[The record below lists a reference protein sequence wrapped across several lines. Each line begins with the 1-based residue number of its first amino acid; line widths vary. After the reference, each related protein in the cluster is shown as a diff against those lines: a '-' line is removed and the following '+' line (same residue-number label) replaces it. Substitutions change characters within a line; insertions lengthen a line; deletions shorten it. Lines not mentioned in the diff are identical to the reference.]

1 MDNKKKYIRKGQE
14 VTFSA
19 KLKKGDGSLTSWI
32 VYEGNQY
39 DDDHIVKEEK
49 QAGTE
54 FTFTFEKVGEYTII
68 SYGKREEIKK
78 KTKCIDNKSSIS
90 SKTNNEGKEEIL
102 VNELDSNC
110 AFRLEVIEN
119 TIVSIDCVENKIRN
133 AVRRST
139 DNWELKKGTS
149 VTFKANFYIEKPT
162 EEELS
167 SLKMFVL
174 DSNKNILVAQ
184 EGNNISFIPENDNG
198 TYTISAEHITSSG
211 DKVTKEII
219 GKCILN
225 NVISIKPDK
234 PGELFRPD
242 EEIIFKVDRMK
253 FSADLED
260 TSRIKWYLNT
270 ILKQEGGETFKFSS
284 DKKGVYF
291 VEATNLEPNSS
302 AKPDEKD
309 TWKLTITDN
318 EVKSISVKGMPKV
331 GRPFELKAKTTF
343 PDLTLEEMQK
353 IKWYIPF
360 NYKENLGGSN
370 INPRNKTPHFHNTQR
385 IKDPRTIKITPSG
398 AGTFKVSCRIN
409 SEFVEENIEIVQP
422 KISSPHWIDKDG
434 SSGNILEKAGYYQE
448 MYAYAKHIGLD
459 EEEVI
464 LEVYD
469 VTNKQKPIYTSEKV
483 VVPKGSK
490 EICIPYTIKKTYKGK
505 TEEEKKKEDLERK
518 DIQIFFKIKAA
529 DTNFLIVSPNKEFE
543 NNLLTITNRGDIVN
557 AYFCN
562 SDDSQW
568 YRFVKLNTEIY
579 LKLYVA
585 NMIGKEVEVFFYDQ
599 YGFSLSDL
607 SQNFNWKSW
616 DSIAPRVEGKKAFY
630 SDKKVID
637 NKGELLVKLDTS
649 KFKKAQNHIHI
660 TAVFKTKVNDKE
672 KGAYMNLANH
682 LVLYYEKKLNDI
694 VENVSAIKVAKG
706 KVERVQLEEEEG
718 HSCPRCTAPVTVA
731 QLRELFPKAEEEDT
745 LKTVA
750 DTYTKYMKEL
760 QMDTCW
766 NKAHFFAQ
774 AAIETG
780 FKLHIKSGEGFD
792 YYWEDLIKNFGAFQ
806 TTEGRKKAKE
816 WGRAERN
823 SKINGKTNPKYQS
836 VSLENKKKIANWAY
850 SPSSK
855 TGKELGNIYDNDGWT
870 FRGKGLIQLT
880 GRSAYQ
886 YANTYTK
893 KENADIIANPDLV
906 MTNIAIGVISS
917 MAFFKW
923 KKINILANGN
933 RNTKSICKE
942 VGNDVD
948 TTDPNGKPSR
958 NHAEKIIFFNNS
970 SSKVFKIEECL
981 WGHSK
986 GWHDPV
992 DNPRRTKYNSGGN
1005 YKPVNG
1011 AYGKVRNGY
1020 TKFHSGLDLFALPYI
1035 KDEYEGTPVYA
1046 CLDGVVVESTPGNSA
1061 GQTIRIRI
1069 NNTKELLEQEKKVGY
1084 KLEFSK
1090 GEIMGIDIKETD
1102 KVFFIYMH
1110 LSKRLVKEDEYVKAG
1125 QIIGYSGV
1133 SGSIA
1138 NGIPS
1143 PHLHLEIATVKN
1155 AYGTG
1160 ENKRTNPARFIK
1172 LNSYDTKDQDEAVD
1186 YKYYQDGTKKKWN
1199 APKNDHRKL

>member
-32 VYEGNQY
+32 VYEGNQC

-49 QAGTE
+49 QVGTE

-119 TIVSIDCVENKIRN
+119 TIVSIDCEGNKIRN
-133 AVRRST
+133 AVQRSIG
-139 DNWELKKGTS
+139 NWELKKGAS

-234 PGELFRPD
+234 PGELFRPN

-260 TSRIKWYLNT
+260 TSRTKWYLNR

-360 NYKENLGGSN
+360 NYKENLGGLN

-543 NNLLTITNRGDIVN
+543 NNLLTITNRGNVVE
-557 AYFCN
+557 AYFCDKKDFN
-562 SDDSQW
+562 KVPIAVCG
-568 YRFVKLNTEIY
+568 YRLYFKIY
-579 LKLYVA
+579 ATNLLKR
-585 NMIGKEVEVFFYDQ
+585 EVEVHFCTKEAIKDD
-599 YGFSLSDL
+599 FSNS
-607 SQNFNWKSW
+607 FVWRNWKELEEKFNKEYFF
-616 DSIAPRVEGKKAFY
+616 DVKKG
-630 SDKKVID
+630 II
-637 NKGELLVKLDTS
+637 NERGELLVEVDTTKLK
-649 KFKKAQNHIHI
+649 KFAPISAIAIIKIINKDGN
-660 TAVFKTKVNDKE
+660 E
-672 KGAYMNLANH
+672 LGAYKDLDDTLKLYNDS
-682 LVLYYEKKLNDI
+682 VLERLPQNYSSVKVGYFE
-694 VENVSAIKVAKG
+694 IKEVK
-706 KVERVQLEEEEG
+706 RVQLEEEEG

-731 QLRELFPKAEEEDT
+731 QLRELFPDVKEDT

-780 FKLHIKSGEGFD
+780 FKLHIKKGENMDSYTEERLYEVFPSRFFKMERVKDKSGNNKFVPIIDPKAEFHD
-792 YYWEDLIKNFGAFQ
+792 EQDRVFKSKELSQ
-806 TTEGRKKAKE
+806 KAKQLI
-816 WGRAERN
+816 N
-823 SKINGKTNPKYQS
+823 SKPKDQNIANFVYANING
-836 VSLENKKKIANWAY
+836 NKNEA
-850 SPSSK
+850 S
-855 TGKELGNIYDNDGWT
+855 GDGWR
-870 FRGKGLIQLT
+870 FRGSGLIQLT
-880 GRSAYQ
+880 GRGNFKMVNDKIEKLWGQSILTDSGADQ
-886 YANTYTK
+886 VR
-893 KENADIIANPDLV
+893 ENPELAVLTAMGYFAAKGINRIANG
-906 MTNIAIGVISS
+906 ASS
-917 MAFFKW
+917 DQQIKEVCLKVGDDVDIKINNRKTKNHEEKRRFFKD
-923 KKINILANGN
+923 K
-933 RNTKSICKE
+933 
-942 VGNDVD
+942 
-948 TTDPNGKPSR
+948 
-958 NHAEKIIFFNNS
+958 
-970 SSKVFKIEECL
+970 SSKIFKTDECL
-981 WGHSK
+981 WGKGGNGKWHEPIDNPQRTYYNSEGYHKEQNGAFGMVRLTPNGDSK
-986 GWHDPV
+986 GHQ
-992 DNPRRTKYNSGGN
+992 
-1005 YKPVNG
+1005 
-1011 AYGKVRNGY
+1011 
-1020 TKFHSGLDLFALPYI
+1020 GLDIFADI
-1035 KDEYEGTPVYA
+1035 GTPCYA
-1046 CLDGVVVESTPGNSA
+1046 CLDGEIVSYSNEGNNGYGNVLVLKVSGDELRGA
-1061 GQTIRIRI
+1061 K
-1069 NNTKELLEQEKKVGY
+1069 NNYT
-1084 KLEFSK
+1084 LEFASEMIK
-1090 GEIMGIDIKETD
+1090 GDGFDENASE
-1102 KVFFIYMH
+1102 YYLRYAH
-1110 LSKRLVKEDEYVKAG
+1110 LSSAVKTSGYVKAG
-1125 QIIGYSGV
+1125 ELVCYTGDTGNAKDVI
-1133 SGSIA
+1133 
-1138 NGIPS
+1138 N
-1143 PHLHLEIATVKN
+1143 PHLHFEIAMKKKGN
-1155 AYGTG
+1155 GYGLV
-1160 ENKRTNPARFIK
+1160 NRCNPAFFVNLTSIDKK
-1172 LNSYDTKDQDEAVD
+1172 LQDEV
-1186 YKYYQDGTKKKWN
+1186 
-1199 APKNDHRKL
+1199 

>member
-32 VYEGNQY
+32 VYEGNQC

-49 QAGTE
+49 QVGTE

-184 EGNNISFIPENDNG
+184 EGNNNISFIPENDNG

-234 PGELFRPD
+234 PGELFRPN

-260 TSRIKWYLNT
+260 TSRTKWYLNR

-318 EVKSISVKGMPKV
+318 EVKSISVKGIPKV

-360 NYKENLGGSN
+360 NYKENLGGLN

-543 NNLLTITNRGDIVN
+543 NNLLTITNRGNVVE
-557 AYFCN
+557 AYFCDKKDFN
-562 SDDSQW
+562 KVPIAVCG
-568 YRFVKLNTEIY
+568 YRLYFKIY
-579 LKLYVA
+579 ATNLLKR
-585 NMIGKEVEVFFYDQ
+585 EVEVHFCTKEAIKDD
-599 YGFSLSDL
+599 FSNS
-607 SQNFNWKSW
+607 FVWRNWKELEEKFNKEYFF
-616 DSIAPRVEGKKAFY
+616 DVKKG
-630 SDKKVID
+630 II
-637 NKGELLVKLDTS
+637 NERGELLVEVDTTKLK
-649 KFKKAQNHIHI
+649 KFAPISAIAIIKIINKDGN
-660 TAVFKTKVNDKE
+660 E
-672 KGAYMNLANH
+672 LGAYKDLDDTLKLYNDS
-682 LVLYYEKKLNDI
+682 VLERLPQNYSSVKVGYFE
-694 VENVSAIKVAKG
+694 IKEVK
-706 KVERVQLEEEEG
+706 RVQLEEEEG

-731 QLRELFPKAEEEDT
+731 QLRELFPDVKEDT

-780 FKLHIKSGEGFD
+780 FKLHIKKGENMDSYTEERLYEVFPSRFFKMERVKDKSGNNKFVPIIDPKAEFHD
-792 YYWEDLIKNFGAFQ
+792 EKNRVFKSKELSQ
-806 TTEGRKKAKE
+806 KAKQLI
-816 WGRAERN
+816 N
-823 SKINGKTNPKYQS
+823 SKPKDQNIANFVYANING
-836 VSLENKKKIANWAY
+836 NKNEA
-850 SPSSK
+850 S
-855 TGKELGNIYDNDGWT
+855 GDGWR
-870 FRGKGLIQLT
+870 FRGSGLIQLT
-880 GRSAYQ
+880 GRG
-886 YANTYTK
+886 N
-893 KENADIIANPDLV
+893 
-906 MTNIAIGVISS
+906 
-917 MAFFKW
+917 FKM
-923 KKINILANGN
+923 
-933 RNTKSICKE
+933 
-942 VGNDVD
+942 VND
-948 TTDPNGKPSR
+948 
-958 NHAEKIIFFNNS
+958 
-970 SSKVFKIEECL
+970 KIEKL
-981 WGHSK
+981 WGQSILTDSGADQVRENPELAVLTAMGYFAAK
-986 GWHDPV
+986 G
-992 DNPRRTKYNSGGN
+992 
-1005 YKPVNG
+1005 
-1011 AYGKVRNGY
+1011 
-1020 TKFHSGLDLFALPYI
+1020 
-1035 KDEYEGTPVYA
+1035 
-1046 CLDGVVVESTPGNSA
+1046 
-1061 GQTIRIRI
+1061 I
-1069 NNTKELLEQEKKVGY
+1069 N
-1084 KLEFSK
+1084 
-1090 GEIMGIDIKETD
+1090 
-1102 KVFFIYMH
+1102 
-1110 LSKRLVKEDEYVKAG
+1110 R
-1125 QIIGYSGV
+1125 
-1133 SGSIA
+1133 IA
-1138 NGIPS
+1138 NGASSDQQIKEVCLKVGDDVDIKINNRKTKNHEEKALFFKNKS
-1143 PHLHLEIATVKN
+1143 SKTFKINECKFKQQKAKKYDIEKAVEHLNKQAKSKSIERCALYVRQAINAGGIFGLNGHAMTYYNEKKLEIAGFTKIGDDINSIELKKGDIVAFAAVKGHS
-1155 AYGTG
+1155 YGHIAMWNG
-1160 ENKRTNPARFIK
+1160 EQWVSDFKQKSFWVAPQYEK
-1172 LNSYDTKDQDEAVD
+1172 EK
-1186 YKYYQDGTKKKWN
+1186 KYVLYRWIEK
-1199 APKNDHRKL
+1199 

>member
-1 MDNKKKYIRKGQE
+1 MDNKKQYIRKGQK

-19 KLKKGDGSLTSWI
+19 KLKKGDKSLTSWI
-32 VYEGNQY
+32 VYEGNQC
-39 DDDHIVKEEK
+39 DDDHIIKEEK
-49 QAGTE
+49 QVGTE
-54 FTFTFEKVGEYTII
+54 FTFTFEKAGEYTII

-78 KTKCIDNKSSIS
+78 KSKCINKTSIS
-90 SKTNNEGKEEIL
+90 PKTNNEGKEEI
-102 VNELDSNC
+102 VVDKLDSGC
-110 AFRLEVIEN
+110 AIRLKVIEN

-133 AVRRST
+133 AVRKGTT
-139 DNWELKKGTS
+139 DNWELKKGAS

-184 EGNNISFIPENDNG
+184 EGNNISFTPENNNEE
-198 TYTISAEHITSSG
+198 YTIVAEHITPSG
-211 DKVTKEII
+211 DKITKKIT
-219 GKCILN
+219 GKCVLN
-225 NVISIKPDK
+225 SVISIKPDK
-234 PGELFRPD
+234 PGELFRPN

-260 TSRIKWYLNT
+260 TSRTKWYLNT

-284 DKKGVYF
+284 DKKDEYF
-291 VEATNLEPNSS
+291 VEAANIKPNSS
-302 AKPDEKD
+302 NNKKDPDTCVFK
-309 TWKLTITDN
+309 IVDN
-318 EVKSISVKGMPKV
+318 EVKSISIKGMPKV
-331 GRPFELKAKTTF
+331 GRPFELNAKTTF
-343 PDLTLEEMQK
+343 PDLTSEEIQK
-353 IKWYIPF
+353 IKWDIPF
-360 NYKENLGGSN
+360 NYKEDLGSLN
-370 INPRNKTPHFHNTQR
+370 INPWNRTAHFHNTQG
-385 IKDPRTIKITPSG
+385 IKDPRTIKMTPLK

-409 SEFVEENIEIVQP
+409 SEIVEKNIEIVQP
-422 KISSPHWIDKDG
+422 KISSAHWIDKDG
-434 SSGNILEKAGYYQE
+434 NSGNILEKAGYYQE

-505 TEEEKKKEDLERK
+505 TEEEKKKEDRERK

-529 DTNFLIVSPNKEFE
+529 DTNFLIVSSNKEFE
-543 NNLLTITNRGDIVN
+543 NNLLTITNKGDIID

-562 SDDSQW
+562 SDDSQR
-568 YRFVKLNTEIY
+568 YRFVKLNTKIY

-637 NKGELLVKLDTS
+637 NKGELLVELNTS

-706 KVERVQLEEEEG
+706 KVKRVQLEEEEG

-731 QLRELFPKAEEEDT
+731 QLRELFPKAEEDT

-750 DTYTKYMKEL
+750 YTYTKYMKEL

-780 FKLHIKSGEGFD
+780 FKLHIKNGENMN
-792 YYWEDLIKNFGAFQ
+792 YKSEEDLYKKFPSRFFKGKMVNNEFVPLVDPKAEFRDKNNWVFKSKELSQKASELIKSTPRDQN
-806 TTEGRKKAKE
+806 
-816 WGRAERN
+816 
-823 SKINGKTNPKYQS
+823 
-836 VSLENKKKIANWAY
+836 IANFVY
-850 SPSSK
+850 
-855 TGKELGNIYDNDGWT
+855 GNRYGNGNEASGDGWR
-870 FRGKGLIQLT
+870 FRGSGLIQLT
-880 GRSAYQ
+880 YKDNFKMVNNKIEKLWGKSILTDSGAEEVRKELELAVLTSMGYFAAKG
-886 YANTYTK
+886 ANK
-893 KENADIIANPDLV
+893 K
-906 MTNIAIGVISS
+906 
-917 MAFFKW
+917 
-923 KKINILANGN
+923 ANGASSDQQIKEVCKLIG
-933 RNTKSICKE
+933 RNTKF
-942 VGNDVD
+942 
-948 TTDPNGKPSR
+948 GKSK
-958 NHAEKIIFFNNS
+958 NHEEKVIFFKNR
-970 SSKVFKIEECL
+970 SSKTFKTNECL

-986 GWHDPV
+986 GKAPWMPFAISEIGQKAIAGKQN
-992 DNPRRTKYNSGGN
+992 NPRINDYFNASS
-1005 YKPVNG
+1005 NG
-1011 AYGKVRNGY
+1011 KGWDEQNDWCGAFASWVFAQAGY
-1020 TKFHSGLDLFALPYI
+1020 TP
-1035 KDEYEGTPVYA
+1035 P
-1046 CLDGVVVESTPGNSA
+1046 P
-1061 GQTIRIRI
+1061 
-1069 NNTKELLEQEKKVGY
+1069 
-1084 KLEFSK
+1084 
-1090 GEIMGIDIKETD
+1090 
-1102 KVFFIYMH
+1102 
-1110 LSKRLVKEDEYVKAG
+1110 LSCRA
-1125 QIIGYSGV
+1125 
-1133 SGSIA
+1133 A
-1138 NGIPS
+1138 M
-1143 PHLHLEIATVKN
+1143 
-1155 AYGTG
+1155 
-1160 ENKRTNPARFIK
+1160 
-1172 LNSYDTKDQDEAVD
+1172 
-1186 YKYYQDGTKKKWN
+1186 
-1199 APKNDHRKL
+1199 

>member
-1 MDNKKKYIRKGQE
+1 MDNKKQYIRKGQK

-19 KLKKGDGSLTSWI
+19 KLKKGDKSLTSWI
-32 VYEGNQY
+32 VYEGNQC
-39 DDDHIVKEEK
+39 DDDHIIKEEK
-49 QAGTE
+49 QVGTE
-54 FTFTFEKVGEYTII
+54 FTFTFEKAGEYTII

-78 KTKCIDNKSSIS
+78 KSKCINKTSIS
-90 SKTNNEGKEEIL
+90 PKTNNEGKEEI
-102 VNELDSNC
+102 VVDKLDSGC
-110 AFRLEVIEN
+110 AIRLKVIEN

-133 AVRRST
+133 AVRKGTT
-139 DNWELKKGTS
+139 DKWELKKGAS

-184 EGNNISFIPENDNG
+184 EGNNISFTPENNNEE
-198 TYTISAEHITSSG
+198 YTIVAEHITPSG
-211 DKVTKEII
+211 DKITKKIT
-219 GKCILN
+219 GKCVLN
-225 NVISIKPDK
+225 SVISIKPDK
-234 PGELFRPD
+234 PGELFRPN

-260 TSRIKWYLNT
+260 TSRTKWYLNT

-284 DKKGVYF
+284 DKKDEYF
-291 VEATNLEPNSS
+291 VEAANIKPNSS
-302 AKPDEKD
+302 NNKKDPDTCVFK
-309 TWKLTITDN
+309 IVDN
-318 EVKSISVKGMPKV
+318 EVKSISIKGMPKV
-331 GRPFELKAKTTF
+331 GRPFELNAKTTF
-343 PDLTLEEMQK
+343 PDLTSEEIQK
-353 IKWYIPF
+353 IKWDIPF
-360 NYKENLGGSN
+360 NYKEDLGSLN
-370 INPRNKTPHFHNTQR
+370 INPWNRTAYFHNTQG
-385 IKDPRTIKITPSG
+385 IKDPRTIKMTPLK

-409 SEFVEENIEIVQP
+409 SEIVEKNIEIVQP
-422 KISSPHWIDKDG
+422 KISSAHWIDKDG
-434 SSGNILEKAGYYQE
+434 NSGNILEKAGYYQE

-505 TEEEKKKEDLERK
+505 TEEEKKKEDRERK

-529 DTNFLIVSPNKEFE
+529 DTNFLIVSSNKEFE
-543 NNLLTITNRGDIVN
+543 NNLLTITNKGDIID

-562 SDDSQW
+562 SDDGQR
-568 YRFVKLNTEIY
+568 YRFVKLNTKIY

-637 NKGELLVKLDTS
+637 NKGELLVELNTS

-672 KGAYMNLANH
+672 KGAYMNLTNH

-706 KVERVQLEEEEG
+706 KVKRVQLEEEEG

-731 QLRELFPKAEEEDT
+731 QLRELFPKAEEDT

-780 FKLHIKSGEGFD
+780 FKLDIKSGEGFN
-792 YYWEDLIKNFGAFQ
+792 YYWEDLIEKFGAFQ

-850 SPSSK
+850 SPSFQK
-855 TGKELGNIYDNDGWT
+855 GKELGNIYDNDGWT

-906 MTNIAIGVISS
+906 MTDIAIGVISS

-933 RNTKSICKE
+933 RNTKSICEK
-942 VGNDVD
+942 VGEDVD
-948 TTDPNGKPSR
+948 ATDPNGKPSR

-970 SSKVFKIEECL
+970 SSKVFKIDECL
-981 WGHSK
+981 WG
-986 GWHDPV
+986 
-992 DNPRRTKYNSGGN
+992 
-1005 YKPVNG
+1005 
-1011 AYGKVRNGY
+1011 YGKWCHPVKNPQLRGHY
-1020 TKFHSGLDLFALPYI
+1020 SVWAPERSIHSDNIPGRTAGKHDGIDLYAP
-1035 KDEYEGTPVYA
+1035 EGTPVYA
-1046 CLDGVVVESTPGNSA
+1046 CIDGEIYDPYFSSSYGNTVTVK
-1061 GQTIRIRI
+1061 G
-1069 NNTKELLEQEKKVGY
+1069 GY
-1084 KLEFSK
+1084 KGKIYYFFYAHLK
-1090 GEIMGIDIKETD
+1090 D
-1102 KVFFIYMH
+1102 KVT
-1110 LSKRLVKEDEYVKAG
+1110 LKAGTPVKAG
-1125 QIIGYSGV
+1125 DLIGYSEKT
-1133 SGSIA
+1133 GSSAAALKA
-1138 NGIPS
+1138 NQV
-1143 PHLHLEIATVKN
+1143 HLHFEVRTKGTRMGNRVDPFQIVSELN
-1155 AYGTG
+1155 AET
-1160 ENKRTNPARFIK
+1160 IK
-1172 LNSYDTKDQDEAVD
+1172 KPKESDQ
-1186 YKYYQDGTKKKWN
+1186 K
-1199 APKNDHRKL
+1199 

>member
-1 MDNKKKYIRKGQE
+1 MDNKKQYIRKGQK

-19 KLKKGDGSLTSWI
+19 KLKKGDKSLTSWI
-32 VYEGNQY
+32 VYEGNQC
-39 DDDHIVKEEK
+39 DDDHIIKEEK
-49 QAGTE
+49 QVGTE
-54 FTFTFEKVGEYTII
+54 FTFTFEKAGEYTII

-78 KTKCIDNKSSIS
+78 KSKCINKTSIS
-90 SKTNNEGKEEIL
+90 PKTNNEGKEEI
-102 VNELDSNC
+102 VVDKLDSGC
-110 AFRLEVIEN
+110 AIHLKVIEN

-133 AVRRST
+133 AVRKGTT
-139 DNWELKKGTS
+139 DNWELKKGAS

-184 EGNNISFIPENDNG
+184 EGNNISFTPENNNEE
-198 TYTISAEHITSSG
+198 YTIVAEHITPSG
-211 DKVTKEII
+211 DKITKKIT
-219 GKCILN
+219 GKCVLN
-225 NVISIKPDK
+225 SVISIKPGK
-234 PGELFRPD
+234 PGELFRPN

-260 TSRIKWYLNT
+260 TSRTKWYLNT

-284 DKKGVYF
+284 DKKDEYF
-291 VEATNLEPNSS
+291 VEAANIKPNSS
-302 AKPDEKD
+302 NNKKDPDTCVFK
-309 TWKLTITDN
+309 IVDN
-318 EVKSISVKGMPKV
+318 EVKSISIKGMPKV
-331 GRPFELKAKTTF
+331 GRPFELNAKTTF
-343 PDLTLEEMQK
+343 PDLTSEEIQK
-353 IKWYIPF
+353 IKWDIPF
-360 NYKENLGGSN
+360 NYKEDLGSLN
-370 INPRNKTPHFHNTQR
+370 INPWNRTAHFHNTQG
-385 IKDPRTIKITPSG
+385 IKDPRTIKMTPLK

-409 SEFVEENIEIVQP
+409 SEIVEKNIEIVQP
-422 KISSPHWIDKDG
+422 KISSAHWIDKDG
-434 SSGNILEKAGYYQE
+434 NSGNILEKAGYYQE

-505 TEEEKKKEDLERK
+505 TEEEKKKEDRERK

-529 DTNFLIVSPNKEFE
+529 DTNFLIVSSNKEFE
-543 NNLLTITNRGDIVN
+543 NNLLTITNKGDIID

-562 SDDSQW
+562 SDDSQR
-568 YRFVKLNTEIY
+568 YRFVKLDTKIY

-637 NKGELLVKLDTS
+637 NKGELLVELNTS

-660 TAVFKTKVNDKE
+660 TAVFKTKMNDKE

-706 KVERVQLEEEEG
+706 KVKRVHLEEEG

-731 QLRELFPKAEEEDT
+731 QLRELFPKAEENT

-850 SPSSK
+850 SPSFQK
-855 TGKELGNIYDNDGWT
+855 GKELGNIYDNDGWT

-906 MTNIAIGVISS
+906 MTDIAIGVISS

-923 KKINILANGN
+923 KKINVLANGN
-933 RNTKSICKE
+933 RNTKSICEE
-942 VGNDVD
+942 VGSDVD
-948 TTDPNGKPSR
+948 ATDPNGKPSR

-970 SSKVFKIEECL
+970 SSKVFKIDECL
-981 WGHSK
+981 WSK
-986 GWHDPV
+986 EWHDPV
-992 DNPRRTKYNSGGN
+992 DDPMICLYTQHGNFRPRYNVFGTVRKERSNINHQGIDLLALPGSN
-1005 YKPVNG
+1005 VYACVDAYIEFISNQETDG
-1011 AYGKVRNGY
+1011 YGKVICLRVKDP
-1020 TKFHSGLDLFALPYI
+1020 TSFLKRKRDFHLI
-1035 KDEYEGTPVYA
+1035 YEN
-1046 CLDGVVVESTPGNSA
+1046 E
-1061 GQTIRIRI
+1061 
-1069 NNTKELLEQEKKVGY
+1069 
-1084 KLEFSK
+1084 
-1090 GEIMGIDIKETD
+1090 GEILAGKGFNFDGE
-1102 KVFFIYMH
+1102 IYLFYAH
-1110 LSKRLVKEDEYVKAG
+1110 LSKIWVSLSDKEVNSG
-1125 QIIGYSGV
+1125 QLIAFSGTTGYTSTRD
-1133 SGSIA
+1133 
-1138 NGIPS
+1138 
-1143 PHLHLEIATVKN
+1143 PHLHFEIRNLPSPKGLSNRCHPGIFV
-1155 AYGTG
+1155 Y
-1160 ENKRTNPARFIK
+1160 
-1172 LNSYDTKDQDEAVD
+1172 YKDINTMTEEEKEKQKKIAE
-1186 YKYYQDGTKKKWN
+1186 KYWD
-1199 APKNDHRKL
+1199 

>member
-1 MDNKKKYIRKGQE
+1 MDNKKQYIRKGQK

-19 KLKKGDGSLTSWI
+19 KLKKGDKSLTSWI
-32 VYEGNQY
+32 VYEGNQC
-39 DDDHIVKEEK
+39 DDDHIIKEEK
-49 QAGTE
+49 QVGTE
-54 FTFTFEKVGEYTII
+54 FTFTFEKAGEYTII

-78 KTKCIDNKSSIS
+78 KSKCINKTSIS
-90 SKTNNEGKEEIL
+90 PKTNNEGKEEI
-102 VNELDSNC
+102 VVDKLDSGC
-110 AFRLEVIEN
+110 AIRLKVIEN

-133 AVRRST
+133 AVRKGTT
-139 DNWELKKGTS
+139 DNWELKKGAS

-184 EGNNISFIPENDNG
+184 EGNNISFTPENNNEE
-198 TYTISAEHITSSG
+198 YTIVAEHITPSG
-211 DKVTKEII
+211 DKSTKKIT
-219 GKCILN
+219 GKCVLN
-225 NVISIKPDK
+225 SVISIKPVK
-234 PGELFRPD
+234 SGELFRPN

-260 TSRIKWYLNT
+260 TSRTKWYLNT

-284 DKKGVYF
+284 DKKDEYF
-291 VEATNLEPNSS
+291 VEAANIKPNSS
-302 AKPDEKD
+302 NNKKDPDTCVFK
-309 TWKLTITDN
+309 IVDN
-318 EVKSISVKGMPKV
+318 EVKSISIKGMPKV
-331 GRPFELKAKTTF
+331 GRPFELNAKTTF
-343 PDLTLEEMQK
+343 PDLTLEEKQK
-353 IKWYIPF
+353 IKWNIPF
-360 NYKENLGGSN
+360 NYKDELGDLN
-370 INPRNKTPHFHNTQR
+370 INLLGRVLHLHDTQN
-385 IKDPRTIKITPSG
+385 IKEEPRTKKITPLE

-409 SEFVEENIEIVQP
+409 SEIIEENIEIVQP
-422 KISSPHWIDKDG
+422 KISSAHWIDKDG

-505 TEEEKKKEDLERK
+505 TEEEKKKEDRERK

-529 DTNFLIVSPNKEFE
+529 DTNFLIVSSNKEFE
-543 NNLLTITNRGDIVN
+543 NNLLTITNKGDIID

-562 SDDSQW
+562 SDDSQR
-568 YRFVKLNTEIY
+568 YRFVKLNTKIY

-637 NKGELLVKLDTS
+637 NKGELLVELNTS

-706 KVERVQLEEEEG
+706 KVKRVQLEEEEG

-731 QLRELFPKAEEEDT
+731 QLRELFPKAEEDT

-780 FKLHIKSGEGFD
+780 SKLHIKKGENMD
-792 YYWEDLIKNFGAFQ
+792 YKSEERLHNVFLSRFFKGKRVKGKFVPLVDSKAEFHDEKNRVFKSKELSQ
-806 TTEGRKKAKE
+806 KAKQLINNE
-816 WGRAERN
+816 QNIAN
-823 SKINGKTNPKYQS
+823 FVYANINGN
-836 VSLENKKKIANWAY
+836 
-850 SPSSK
+850 
-855 TGKELGNIYDNDGWT
+855 GNEASGDGWR
-870 FRGKGLIQLT
+870 FRGSGLIQLT
-880 GRSAYQ
+880 GR
-886 YANTYTK
+886 
-893 KENADIIANPDLV
+893 ENFKMVNDKIEKLWGQSILTDSGADQVRENRELAVLTAMGYFAAKGINRIANW
-906 MTNIAIGVISS
+906 ASS
-917 MAFFKW
+917 DQQ
-923 KKINILANGN
+923 I
-933 RNTKSICKE
+933 KE
-942 VGNDVD
+942 VCLKVGNDVD
-948 TTDPNGKPSR
+948 IKIKNGKTT
-958 NHAEKIIFFNNS
+958 NHEEKKRFFKDKSSKTFKTNECTLNSELKIKEGIEWLLSKAITQEDVLKGVHYKVPYANDFNRTHPEGENTMDCSELVCRFLYQIEWCSGGWSGNTFILYDFAEKYSEYLTKHDDISYKPEKGDIFLWRNTNGMGHTGIVIDYDENTDVVTTIES
-970 SSKVFKIEECL
+970 ISSKETPEGINKEIVMYGVTQLKWKRLSRHLLSHPNTNGKSTCRFYTPKEHFSKVDKKIIWKGKYVEFKII
-981 WGHSK
+981 
-986 GWHDPV
+986 
-992 DNPRRTKYNSGGN
+992 
-1005 YKPVNG
+1005 
-1011 AYGKVRNGY
+1011 
-1020 TKFHSGLDLFALPYI
+1020 I
-1035 KDEYEGTPVYA
+1035 K
-1046 CLDGVVVESTPGNSA
+1046 
-1061 GQTIRIRI
+1061 
-1069 NNTKELLEQEKKVGY
+1069 
-1084 KLEFSK
+1084 
-1090 GEIMGIDIKETD
+1090 
-1102 KVFFIYMH
+1102 
-1110 LSKRLVKEDEYVKAG
+1110 
-1125 QIIGYSGV
+1125 
-1133 SGSIA
+1133 
-1138 NGIPS
+1138 
-1143 PHLHLEIATVKN
+1143 
-1155 AYGTG
+1155 
-1160 ENKRTNPARFIK
+1160 
-1172 LNSYDTKDQDEAVD
+1172 
-1186 YKYYQDGTKKKWN
+1186 
-1199 APKNDHRKL
+1199 

>member
-119 TIVSIDCVENKIRN
+119 TIVSIDCEGNKIRN
-133 AVRRST
+133 AVQRST
-139 DNWELKKGTS
+139 DNWELKKGAS

-211 DKVTKEII
+211 DKVTKEIT
-219 GKCILN
+219 GKCVLN
-225 NVISIKPDK
+225 SVISIKPDK
-234 PGELFRPD
+234 PGELFRPN

-260 TSRIKWYLNT
+260 TSRTKWYLNG

-284 DKKGVYF
+284 DKKDEYF
-291 VEATNLEPNSS
+291 VEAANIKPNSS
-302 AKPDEKD
+302 ENKNDPDTCVFK
-309 TWKLTITDN
+309 IVDN

-331 GRPFELKAKTTF
+331 RRPFELNAKTTF
-343 PDLTLEEMQK
+343 PNLTLEEIQK
-353 IKWYIPF
+353 IEWKIPF
-360 NYKENLGGSN
+360 NCEEKGLNVNFPVRRPFLYTEIVEDG
-370 INPRNKTPHFHNTQR
+370 
-385 IKDPRTIKITPSG
+385 PRTIKITPLE

-409 SEFVEENIEIVQP
+409 SEIVEKNIEIVQP
-422 KISSPHWIDKDG
+422 EISSPHWIDKDG
-434 SSGNILEKAGYYQE
+434 SSGNILKKAGYYQE
-448 MYAYAKHIGLD
+448 MYAYVEHIGLD

-616 DSIAPRVEGKKAFY
+616 DSIAPRVQGKKAFY

-706 KVERVQLEEEEG
+706 KVKRVQLEEEEG

-731 QLRELFPKAEEEDT
+731 QLRELFPKAEEDT

-780 FKLHIKSGEGFD
+780 SKLHIKKGENMD
-792 YYWEDLIKNFGAFQ
+792 YESEERLHNVFLSRFFKGKRVKGKFVPLVDPKAEFHDEKNRVFKSKELSQKASELIKSTPRDQNIANFVY
-806 TTEGRKKAKE
+806 
-816 WGRAERN
+816 AE
-823 SKINGKTNPKYQS
+823 INGN
-836 VSLENKKKIANWAY
+836 
-850 SPSSK
+850 
-855 TGKELGNIYDNDGWT
+855 GNEASGDGWR
-870 FRGKGLIQLT
+870 FRGSGLIQLT
-880 GRSAYQ
+880 GR
-886 YANTYTK
+886 
-893 KENADIIANPDLV
+893 ENFKMVNDKIEKLWGQSILTDSGADQVRENRELAVLTAMGYFAAKGINRIANG
-906 MTNIAIGVISS
+906 ASS
-917 MAFFKW
+917 DQQ
-923 KKINILANGN
+923 I
-933 RNTKSICKE
+933 KE
-942 VGNDVD
+942 VCLKVGNDVD
-948 TTDPNGKPSR
+948 IKIKNGKTT
-958 NHAEKIIFFNNS
+958 NHEEKRRFFKDK
-970 SSKVFKIEECL
+970 SSKTFKTNECL
-981 WGHSK
+981 WRK
-986 GWHDPV
+986 GGNGKWHEPI
-992 DNPRRTKYNSGGN
+992 DNPQRTYYNSGG
-1005 YKPVNG
+1005 YHKEQNG
-1011 AYGKVRNGY
+1011 AFGMVRLTSNGNP
-1020 TKFHSGLDLFALPYI
+1020 KGHQGLDIFADI
-1035 KDEYEGTPVYA
+1035 GTPCYA
-1046 CLDGVVVESTPGNSA
+1046 CLDGEIVSYSNEGNDGYGNVLVLKVSGDELRGA
-1061 GQTIRIRI
+1061 K
-1069 NNTKELLEQEKKVGY
+1069 NNYT
-1084 KLEFSK
+1084 LEFASEMIK
-1090 GEIMGIDIKETD
+1090 GDGFDENASE
-1102 KVFFIYMH
+1102 YYLRYAH
-1110 LSKRLVKEDEYVKAG
+1110 LSSAVKTSGYVKAG
-1125 QIIGYSGV
+1125 ELVCYTGDTGNAKDVI
-1133 SGSIA
+1133 
-1138 NGIPS
+1138 N
-1143 PHLHLEIATVKN
+1143 PHLHFEIAMKKKGNGYGLVNRYNPAFFVNLTSIDKKLQDEVKN
-1155 AYGTG
+1155 
-1160 ENKRTNPARFIK
+1160 KR
-1172 LNSYDTKDQDEAVD
+1172 S
-1186 YKYYQDGTKKKWN
+1186 KKK
-1199 APKNDHRKL
+1199 

>member
-1 MDNKKKYIRKGQE
+1 MDNKKQYIRKGQE

-32 VYEGNQY
+32 VYEGNQC

-49 QAGTE
+49 QVGTE

-119 TIVSIDCVENKIRN
+119 TIINIDCEGNKIRN

-184 EGNNISFIPENDNG
+184 EGNNNISFIPENDNG

-234 PGELFRPD
+234 PGELFRPN

-331 GRPFELKAKTTF
+331 RRPFELNAKTTF
-343 PDLTLEEMQK
+343 PNLTLEEIQK
-353 IKWYIPF
+353 IEWKIPF
-360 NYKENLGGSN
+360 NCEEKGLNVNVSVIKPFLY
-370 INPRNKTPHFHNTQR
+370 TQ
-385 IKDPRTIKITPSG
+385 IVEDGPRTIKITPLE

-409 SEFVEENIEIVQP
+409 SEIVEKNIEIVQP
-422 KISSPHWIDKDG
+422 EISSPHWIDKDG

-469 VTNKQKPIYTSEKV
+469 VTNKQKPIYTSQKV

-505 TEEEKKKEDLERK
+505 TEEEKKKEDRERK

-529 DTNFLIVSPNKEFE
+529 DTNFLIVSPDKEFE

-616 DSIAPRVEGKKAFY
+616 DSIAPRVQGKKAFY

-706 KVERVQLEEEEG
+706 KVERVALEKKHKTCYCNRDFTVEEVKSLVKTINGTDKIWDFKNCDVDDKSYE
-718 HSCPRCTAPVTVA
+718 RLT
-731 QLRELFPKAEEEDT
+731 LELNNMFR
-745 LKTVA
+745 
-750 DTYTKYMKEL
+750 KYGINECIQKIAFLAM
-760 QMDTCW
+760 TSV
-766 NKAHFFAQ
+766 
-774 AAIETG
+774 ETG
-780 FKLHIKSGEGFD
+780 FFRTAGEIAGNTASSQYYYKGRGLLQLTGDGSSPVMYEEYQKELDGKFDVVKNPNLVARNIHLVVDSGGFVWKKKTVPTWAHPKKKRNETQTDYEKRVDAYKWKREKFKKGLGKNLNEVALLMKEDEETYFFLIARILQGYLPKSKDDYPKELHYDERKANLEKLKKWFKYDKNVCNEVDESDLKGIMPPWMKVAWEEYEKYKGKHNKQSPLKERIYEYFDNSNYKAGTNETSWCAAFVTWCLNKSSPFYEEPKGDGDVKARAFTPKGKYKE
-792 YYWEDLIKNFGAFQ
+792 YYWE
-806 TTEGRKKAKE
+806 KAKVTNDNKPAYGAIAMIRWDTGGE
-816 WGRAERN
+816 HVAFVIGKTKTGRIALLGGNQSIKENGVKIGSGITKSSAKESEIKFYMYPDNFLEN
-823 SKINGKTNPKYQS
+823 SKLYN
-836 VSLENKKKIANWAY
+836 
-850 SPSSK
+850 
-855 TGKELGNIYDNDGWT
+855 
-870 FRGKGLIQLT
+870 LT
-880 GRSAYQ
+880 EEDITEKL
-886 YANTYTK
+886 TYT
-893 KENADIIANPDLV
+893 
-906 MTNIAIGVISS
+906 
-917 MAFFKW
+917 
-923 KKINILANGN
+923 
-933 RNTKSICKE
+933 
-942 VGNDVD
+942 D
-948 TTDPNGKPSR
+948 T
-958 NHAEKIIFFNNS
+958 
-970 SSKVFKIEECL
+970 
-981 WGHSK
+981 
-986 GWHDPV
+986 
-992 DNPRRTKYNSGGN
+992 
-1005 YKPVNG
+1005 
-1011 AYGKVRNGY
+1011 
-1020 TKFHSGLDLFALPYI
+1020 
-1035 KDEYEGTPVYA
+1035 
-1046 CLDGVVVESTPGNSA
+1046 
-1061 GQTIRIRI
+1061 
-1069 NNTKELLEQEKKVGY
+1069 
-1084 KLEFSK
+1084 
-1090 GEIMGIDIKETD
+1090 
-1102 KVFFIYMH
+1102 H
-1110 LSKRLVKEDEYVKAG
+1110 L
-1125 QIIGYSGV
+1125 
-1133 SGSIA
+1133 
-1138 NGIPS
+1138 
-1143 PHLHLEIATVKN
+1143 
-1155 AYGTG
+1155 
-1160 ENKRTNPARFIK
+1160 
-1172 LNSYDTKDQDEAVD
+1172 
-1186 YKYYQDGTKKKWN
+1186 
-1199 APKNDHRKL
+1199 

>member
-234 PGELFRPD
+234 PGELFRPN

-318 EVKSISVKGMPKV
+318 EVKSISIKGMPKV

-360 NYKENLGGSN
+360 NYKEKLGGSN

-543 NNLLTITNRGDIVN
+543 NNLLTITNRGNVVE
-557 AYFCN
+557 AYFCDKKDFN
-562 SDDSQW
+562 KVPIAVCG
-568 YRFVKLNTEIY
+568 YRLYFKIY
-579 LKLYVA
+579 ATNLLKR
-585 NMIGKEVEVFFYDQ
+585 EVEVHFCTKEAIKDD
-599 YGFSLSDL
+599 FSNS
-607 SQNFNWKSW
+607 FVWRNWKELEEKFNKEYFF
-616 DSIAPRVEGKKAFY
+616 DVKKG
-630 SDKKVID
+630 VI
-637 NKGELLVKLDTS
+637 NERGELLVEVDTTKLK
-649 KFKKAQNHIHI
+649 KFAPISAIAIIKIINKDGN
-660 TAVFKTKVNDKE
+660 E
-672 KGAYMNLANH
+672 LGAYKDL
-682 LVLYYEKKLNDI
+682 D
-694 VENVSAIKVAKG
+694 
-706 KVERVQLEEEEG
+706 
-718 HSCPRCTAPVTVA
+718 
-731 QLRELFPKAEEEDT
+731 DT
-745 LKTVA
+745 LKLYNDSVLERLPQNFSSVKVGYFEIKEVKRVA
-750 DTYTKYMKEL
+750 LEEKKCVCEEKVRAFMRMLRVKE
-760 QMDTCW
+760 
-766 NKAHFFAQ
+766 
-774 AAIETG
+774 G
-780 FKLHIKSGEGFD
+780 
-792 YYWEDLIKNFGAFQ
+792 
-806 TTEGRKKAKE
+806 TEGEKGYTTLYGGTQFSDMSKHPNKVITLGKYSSTAAGAYQIMGYTYDGIKKYFSKYNITNFNQEAQDKMCLIILKNNYLKDRNDSFYNPVFYKDKDKKDRDTLKENKAKE
-816 WGRAERN
+816 WRKRFKGKQGDIIQFIIDDDLERATLLSSLCWSSLPDSPYGQQSSKYTFEDVKRIYENFLKEEIEGKTDLHLKKGFLKEFGYNCGCDKKLSNSNIQGKGWNIDVHLWEDRKEMGYGILVLKDSAENEVWRTIVRAQGHTNKIGGSRKIIESDTPIGTYKFEKWRSDGNSVIYGENPRLDMTYESGEAKGIREEIQIHGGRQKGDKNPYLWNTGGCLRVFDDAIVTLK
-823 SKINGKTNPKYQS
+823 SKI
-836 VSLENKKKIANWAY
+836 VELEK
-850 SPSSK
+850 
-855 TGKELGNIYDNDGWT
+855 GKEVSHY
-870 FRGKGLIQLT
+870 
-880 GRSAYQ
+880 
-886 YANTYTK
+886 
-893 KENADIIANPDLV
+893 
-906 MTNIAIGVISS
+906 
-917 MAFFKW
+917 
-923 KKINILANGN
+923 INISHSL
-933 RNTKSICKE
+933 KFDE
-942 VGNDVD
+942 V
-948 TTDPNGKPSR
+948 SQ
-958 NHAEKIIFFNNS
+958 
-970 SSKVFKIEECL
+970 
-981 WGHSK
+981 
-986 GWHDPV
+986 
-992 DNPRRTKYNSGGN
+992 KY
-1005 YKPVNG
+1005 
-1011 AYGKVRNGY
+1011 
-1020 TKFHSGLDLFALPYI
+1020 F
-1035 KDEYEGTPVYA
+1035 
-1046 CLDGVVVESTPGNSA
+1046 
-1061 GQTIRIRI
+1061 
-1069 NNTKELLEQEKKVGY
+1069 
-1084 KLEFSK
+1084 
-1090 GEIMGIDIKETD
+1090 
-1102 KVFFIYMH
+1102 
-1110 LSKRLVKEDEYVKAG
+1110 
-1125 QIIGYSGV
+1125 
-1133 SGSIA
+1133 
-1138 NGIPS
+1138 IPS
-1143 PHLHLEIATVKN
+1143 DYEELKLSPNNQEILKKGIV
-1155 AYGTG
+1155 
-1160 ENKRTNPARFIK
+1160 NKR
-1172 LNSYDTKDQDEAVD
+1172 
-1186 YKYYQDGTKKKWN
+1186 YYRNEKNYYTDNIN
-1199 APKNDHRKL
+1199 A

>member
-184 EGNNISFIPENDNG
+184 EGNNNISFIPENDNG

-234 PGELFRPD
+234 PGELFRPN

-260 TSRIKWYLNT
+260 TSRTKWYLNR

-360 NYKENLGGSN
+360 NYKEKLGGSN

-529 DTNFLIVSPNKEFE
+529 DTNFLIVSPDKEFE
-543 NNLLTITNRGDIVN
+543 NNLLTITNRGNVVE
-557 AYFCN
+557 AYFCDEKDFN
-562 SDDSQW
+562 KVPIAVCG
-568 YRFVKLNTEIY
+568 YRLYFKIY
-579 LKLYVA
+579 ATNLLKR
-585 NMIGKEVEVFFYDQ
+585 EVEVHFCTKKAIKDD
-599 YGFSLSDL
+599 FSNS
-607 SQNFNWKSW
+607 FVWRNWKELEEKFNKEYFF
-616 DSIAPRVEGKKAFY
+616 DVKKG
-630 SDKKVID
+630 VI
-637 NKGELLVKLDTS
+637 NERGELLVEVDATKLK
-649 KFKKAQNHIHI
+649 KFAPISAIAIIKIINKDGN
-660 TAVFKTKVNDKE
+660 E
-672 KGAYMNLANH
+672 LGAYKDLDDTLKLYNDSVLERLPQNSSPVKVGYFEIEEVKRVH
-682 LVLYYEKKLNDI
+682 L
-694 VENVSAIKVAKG
+694 
-706 KVERVQLEEEEG
+706 EEEG

-731 QLRELFPKAEEEDT
+731 QLRELFPKAEEDT

-780 FKLHIKSGEGFD
+780 SKLHIKKGENMDYTSEERLYEVFPTRFFEGEWVKDKSGKKKFVPLVDSNAEFHD
-792 YYWEDLIKNFGAFQ
+792 EKNRVFKSKELSQ
-806 TTEGRKKAKE
+806 KAKQLINNE
-816 WGRAERN
+816 QNIAN
-823 SKINGKTNPKYQS
+823 FVYANING
-836 VSLENKKKIANWAY
+836 NKDEA
-850 SPSSK
+850 S
-855 TGKELGNIYDNDGWT
+855 GDGWR
-870 FRGKGLIQLT
+870 FRGSGLIQLT
-880 GRSAYQ
+880 GR
-886 YANTYTK
+886 
-893 KENADIIANPDLV
+893 ENFKMVNDKIEKLWGQSILTDSGADQVRENPELAVLTAMGYFAAKGINRIANG
-906 MTNIAIGVISS
+906 ASS
-917 MAFFKW
+917 DQQ
-923 KKINILANGN
+923 I
-933 RNTKSICKE
+933 KE
-942 VGNDVD
+942 VCLKVGNDVD
-948 TTDPNGKPSR
+948 IKIKNGKTT
-958 NHAEKIIFFNNS
+958 NHEEKKRFFKDK
-970 SSKVFKIEECL
+970 SSKTFKTNECKFKQQKAKKYDIEKAVEHLNKQAKSKSIERCAL
-981 WGHSK
+981 YVRQAINAGGIFGLNGHAM
-986 GWHDPV
+986 
-992 DNPRRTKYNSGGN
+992 TYYN
-1005 YKPVNG
+1005 
-1011 AYGKVRNGY
+1011 
-1020 TKFHSGLDLFALPYI
+1020 
-1035 KDEYEGTPVYA
+1035 
-1046 CLDGVVVESTPGNSA
+1046 
-1061 GQTIRIRI
+1061 
-1069 NNTKELLEQEKKVGY
+1069 EKK
-1084 KLEFSK
+1084 
-1090 GEIMGIDIKETD
+1090 
-1102 KVFFIYMH
+1102 
-1110 LSKRLVKEDEYVKAG
+1110 
-1125 QIIGYSGV
+1125 
-1133 SGSIA
+1133 
-1138 NGIPS
+1138 
-1143 PHLHLEIATVKN
+1143 LEIAGFTKIGDDINSIELKKGDIVAFAAVKGHS
-1155 AYGTG
+1155 YGHIAMWNG
-1160 ENKRTNPARFIK
+1160 EQWVSDFKQKSFWVAPQYEK
-1172 LNSYDTKDQDEAVD
+1172 EK
-1186 YKYYQDGTKKKWN
+1186 KYVLYRWIEK
-1199 APKNDHRKL
+1199 

>member
-184 EGNNISFIPENDNG
+184 EGNNNISFIPENDNG

-234 PGELFRPD
+234 PGELFRPN

-318 EVKSISVKGMPKV
+318 EVKSISIKGMPKV
-331 GRPFELKAKTTF
+331 RRPFELNAKTTF
-343 PDLTLEEMQK
+343 PNLTLEEIQK
-353 IKWYIPF
+353 IEWKIPF
-360 NYKENLGGSN
+360 NCEEKGLNVNFPVRRPFLYTEIVEDG
-370 INPRNKTPHFHNTQR
+370 
-385 IKDPRTIKITPSG
+385 PRTIEITPLE

-409 SEFVEENIEIVQP
+409 SEIVEKNIEIVQP
-422 KISSPHWIDKDG
+422 EISSPHWIDKDG
-434 SSGNILEKAGYYQE
+434 SSGNILKKAGYYQE
-448 MYAYAKHIGLD
+448 MYAYVEHIGLD

-616 DSIAPRVEGKKAFY
+616 DSIASRVQGKKAFY

-731 QLRELFPKAEEEDT
+731 QLRELFPKAEEDT

-780 FKLHIKSGEGFD
+780 FKLHIKSGEDFD
-792 YYWEDLIKNFGAFQ
+792 YYWEDLIKTFGAFQ
-806 TTEGRKKAKE
+806 TPEGRKKAKE
-816 WGRAERN
+816 LGRAEQ
-823 SKINGKTNPKYQS
+823 KFINGKKNPNHKPLP
-836 VSLENKKKIANWAY
+836 LENLKKIANWAY
-850 SPSSK
+850 SPSFQK
-855 TGKELGNIYDNDGWT
+855 GKELGNIYDNDGWT

-933 RNTKSICKE
+933 RNTKSICEK
-942 VGNDVD
+942 VGKDVK
-948 TTDPNGKPSR
+948 TTDPKGKKSF
-958 NHAEKIIFFNNS
+958 NHTEKIIFFNNS
-970 SSKVFKIEECL
+970 SSKVFKIDECL

>member
-14 VTFSA
+14 VTFFA

-184 EGNNISFIPENDNG
+184 EGNNNISFIPENDNG

-234 PGELFRPD
+234 PGELFRPN

-260 TSRIKWYLNT
+260 TSRTKWYLNR

-318 EVKSISVKGMPKV
+318 EVKSISIKGMPKV

-360 NYKENLGGSN
+360 NYKEKLGGSN

-543 NNLLTITNRGDIVN
+543 NNLLTITNRGNVVE
-557 AYFCN
+557 AYFCDKKDFN
-562 SDDSQW
+562 KVPIAVCG
-568 YRFVKLNTEIY
+568 YRLYFKIY
-579 LKLYVA
+579 ATNLLKR
-585 NMIGKEVEVFFYDQ
+585 EVEVHFCTKKAIKDD
-599 YGFSLSDL
+599 FSNS
-607 SQNFNWKSW
+607 FVWRNWKELEEKFNKEYFF
-616 DSIAPRVEGKKAFY
+616 DVKKG
-630 SDKKVID
+630 VI
-637 NKGELLVKLDTS
+637 NERGELLVEVDTTKLK
-649 KFKKAQNHIHI
+649 KFAPISAIAIIKIINKDGN
-660 TAVFKTKVNDKE
+660 E
-672 KGAYMNLANH
+672 LGAYKDLDDTLKLYNDS
-682 LVLYYEKKLNDI
+682 VLERLPQNYSSVKVGYFE
-694 VENVSAIKVAKG
+694 IKEVK
-706 KVERVQLEEEEG
+706 RVQLEEEG

-731 QLRELFPKAEEEDT
+731 QLRELFPKAEENT

-780 FKLHIKSGEGFD
+780 FKLDIKSGEGFN
-792 YYWEDLIKNFGAFQ
+792 YYWEDLIEKFRAFQ

-906 MTNIAIGVISS
+906 MTDIAIGVISS

-948 TTDPNGKPSR
+948 TTDPNGKPSK

-970 SSKVFKIEECL
+970 SSKVFKIDECL
-981 WGHSK
+981 WGKESDLK
-986 GWHDPV
+986 GIMPPWMKVAWEEYEKYKGKHNKQSPLKERICDYFNNSNYKAGTNETSWCAAFVTWCLNKSSPSYEEPKGDGDV
-992 DNPRRTKYNSGGN
+992 KARAFTPKGKYKEYYWEKAKVTNDNKPAYGAIAMIRWDTTGTEHVAFVIGKTKTGRIALLGGN
-1005 YKPVNG
+1005 Q
-1011 AYGKVRNGY
+1011 
-1020 TKFHSGLDLFALPYI
+1020 S
-1035 KDEYEGTPVYA
+1035 
-1046 CLDGVVVESTPGNSA
+1046 
-1061 GQTIRIRI
+1061 
-1069 NNTKELLEQEKKVGY
+1069 
-1084 KLEFSK
+1084 
-1090 GEIMGIDIKETD
+1090 IKENGVKIGSGITKSSAKESEIKFYMYPDNFLENSKLYNLTEEDITEKLTHTD
-1102 KVFFIYMH
+1102 TH
-1110 LSKRLVKEDEYVKAG
+1110 L
-1125 QIIGYSGV
+1125 
-1133 SGSIA
+1133 
-1138 NGIPS
+1138 
-1143 PHLHLEIATVKN
+1143 
-1155 AYGTG
+1155 
-1160 ENKRTNPARFIK
+1160 
-1172 LNSYDTKDQDEAVD
+1172 
-1186 YKYYQDGTKKKWN
+1186 
-1199 APKNDHRKL
+1199 